1 MGWDSGL
8 PFSREPNIIAQSQ
21 HTICGHKQTD
31 NFLQSSPF
39 FFGEVWVKVSENN
52 QHTVESAFA
61 VSSVDGLCHPCF
73 YYLSSREFD
82 FLCIRR
88 TQMKR
93 DSKQAAV

>member
-1 MGWDSGL
+1 MGQWAPFQSGAEYYC
-8 PFSREPNIIAQSQ
+8 SEPAHDLWAQTNRQLSAV
-21 HTICGHKQTD
+21 
-31 NFLQSSPF
+31 LSF

-88 TQMKR
+88 TRMKR